1 MVKQYVKKPIVIEA
15 VQFNGKNSADIH
27 EFCGDKVREPVG
39 VDYLEIVTLE
49 GVMRIS
55 PGDYVIKGIRG
66 EFYPCKPDIF
76 KKTYEEVDM

>member
-15 VQFNGKNSADIH
+15 VQYNGKNSADIH
-27 EFCGDKVREPVG
+27 EFCCDKVREPVG
-39 VDYLEIVTLE
+39 ADYLEIVTLE

-66 EFYPCKPDIF
+66 EFYPCKPDVF
-76 KKTYEEVDM
+76 KKTYEEVEM

>member
-1 MVKQYVKKPIVIEA
+1 MVKQYVKKPIVIDA
-15 VQFNGKNSADIH
+15 VQYDGKNSADIH

-76 KKTYEEVDM
+76 KMTYEEVDM